1 MLLSLTI
8 RDAPDLFYDTFKTN
22 LLPKFNQTLEPNQSR
37 RMSYLER
44 AHLPEIA

>member
-1 MLLSLTI
+1 MLSLTI
-8 RDAPDLFYDTFKTN
+8 CDAPDLFSDTFKTN

-37 RMSYLER
+37 RVPYLER